1 MSGEFP
7 EDKTPGSRPEGTEPG
22 VSGLEAGHEA
32 RGMVGQRLRQLAE
45 AAGRLLMRAEQWL
58 VPTDTAAIAEHMEQT
73 RRHPEDWTV
82 DLQMPDIT
90 PRMPQDGDL

>member
-7 EDKTPGSRPEGTEPG
+7 EDKTPGSMPEGAESG

-32 RGMVGQRLRQLAE
+32 HSLVGHRLRQLAE

-58 VPTDTAAIAEHMEQT
+58 VPTDTAAIAEYMEQT
-73 RRHPEDWTV
+73 RRNPEDWAV
-82 DLQMPDIT
+82 DQTPDIT
-90 PRMPQDGDL
+90 PRMPQDGDA